1 MSLNAD
7 TQSPRPITAA
17 ARRQAWREVP
27 VRVWTV
33 VTLGVAVVII
43 AVGIRAISQ
52 NISDRQLLRDG
63 VRVEATIDLIGG
75 GTRNQDRTVAR
86 QVDLSFLLPGETERR
101 ELSRVMLPASANG
114 GSISKGDKLP
124 ILVNPKDI
132 RTWTDR
138 VDPAPWTVVLAVP
151 LLLLPLALLL
161 AAITAMVRRRILQLY
176 TNGIQRTA
184 NVVDA
189 HRSALVP
196 GQKLVKVGTGAG
208 KVMSAAYPDRLGAIA
223 RGDAIDVIVNDA
235 TKPTRAI
242 AARAYAPLSPG

>member
-1 MSLNAD
+1 MSLTAD
-7 TQSPRPITAA
+7 TQSPRPVTAA

-27 VRVWTV
+27 VRMWTV
-33 VTLGVAVVII
+33 VTLGVAVVIL
-43 AVGIRAISQ
+43 AVGIRAVSQ
-52 NISDRQLLRDG
+52 NLDDRRLLREG

-75 GTRNQDRTVAR
+75 GTRNQDRTIGR
-86 QVDLSFLLPGETERR
+86 QVDLSFQLPGETERR
-101 ELSRVMLPASANG
+101 ELSRVILPASASG

-138 VDPAPWTVVLAVP
+138 VEPAPWTVVLAVP
-151 LLLLPLALLL
+151 LLLLPLAIVL
-161 AAITAMVRRRILQLY
+161 AAITALVRRRILQLY
-176 TNGIQRTA
+176 ANGTQRTA

-196 GQKLVKVGTGAG
+196 GQKVVKLGTGAG
-208 KVMSAAYPDRLGAIA
+208 KVMSAAYPDRLGGVA
-223 RGDAIDVIVNDA
+223 RGDMIDVIVNDA
-235 TKPTRAI
+235 AKPTRAI